1 MNYDYRNVKSLIGGF
16 SSDRQALTDK
26 IGVSPKRQRQSTLQS
41 DQLEEDSRDSEGTR
55 EAIRQS
61 QKLRNGLVADPEA
74 RYLEKKR
81 QAAASL
87 LEEKEK
93 AI

>member
-1 MNYDYRNVKSLIGGF
+1 M
-16 SSDRQALTDK
+16 
-26 IGVSPKRQRQSTLQS
+26 LQS

-61 QKLRNGLVADPEA
+61 QKLRNGLVTDPEA